1 MDAAR
6 ALSSF
11 ESLPVFGS
19 KNHASFGSSPS
30 RNGGNDNAAVMH
42 FSRASLEASAEILSA
57 VYSGNA
63 SRGGTAG
70 DSGASPSSAQ
80 TDFMNQLSPDARQDL
95 LSLASGLFGNGD
107 GMQGLL
113 DEMADLMRIFTGGSE
128 SPAGVQES
136 LDGSVPAQS
145 QQGGSLYASATH
157 ARLSVE
163 AHMSSTTVTSSET
176 GETVQTQTADIKFE
190 IELDQVTVQAQDG
203 GQATKDPLVL
213 DLNHD
218 GVISVTNPDSGVVFD
233 IDGDGAKDRSAFA
246 TGGDG
251 FLALDRNQNG
261 VIDDGTELFGDQ
273 NGSANGFLELGK
285 YDSNGDGKIDAAD
298 PVFSSL
304 RILTADK
311 DGSMILQALGAY
323 NIQSLDLQHRDTYQ
337 PLSGGSYL
345 AALGSY
351 TSGDGSRHLMADA
364 QLAYKA

>member
-1 MDAAR
+1 
-6 ALSSF
+6 
-11 ESLPVFGS
+11 
-19 KNHASFGSSPS
+19 
-30 RNGGNDNAAVMH
+30 
-42 FSRASLEASAEILSA
+42 
-57 VYSGNA
+57 
-63 SRGGTAG
+63 
-70 DSGASPSSAQ
+70 
-80 TDFMNQLSPDARQDL
+80 
-95 LSLASGLFGNGD
+95 
-107 GMQGLL
+107 
-113 DEMADLMRIFTGGSE
+113 
-128 SPAGVQES
+128 
-136 LDGSVPAQS
+136 
-145 QQGGSLYASATH
+145 
-157 ARLSVE
+157 
-163 AHMSSTTVTSSET
+163 MSSTTVTSSET

-323 NIQSLDLQHRDTYQ
+323 TFLSMKKGKTSYMKFIPQGYKYLMEGLDNFAKMDFPFKLEKLTERCRSVEKVIEQKFR
-337 PLSGGSYL
+337 S
-345 AALGSY
+345 
-351 TSGDGSRHLMADA
+351 
-364 QLAYKA
+364 